1 MTKEDKIKMLKF
13 RANTAKWA
21 CLGSFVLL
29 AIINSPHIV
38 LMNWILWTI
47 CVLSAF
53 YSLYDF
59 HLFLNTDAYKEDVK
73 DIEEQ
78 TSETNK

>member
-1 MTKEDKIKMLKF
+1 MTKEEKIKMLKF

-21 CLGSFVLL
+21 CLGSLVLL

-38 LMNWILWTI
+38 LINWILGTI

-59 HLFLNTDAYKEDVK
+59 HLFLNTNAYKEDATNTK
-73 DIEEQ
+73 DQLVENE
-78 TSETNK
+78 